1 MTRSAPSP
9 SLLPLPLTPPHTQI
23 LDEPSTVAAAE
34 RQQHDKECLEG
45 IEEAKSMAARWEERG
60 VEAGAAR

>member
-9 SLLPLPLTPPHTQI
+9 SLLPLTLTPPHKQI
-23 LDEPSTVAAAE
+23 LDEPSAVAAAE

-45 IEEAKSMAARWEERG
+45 IEEAKGVAARWETG
-60 VEAGAAR
+60 G